1 MRVTDYA
8 IRHRL
13 SVYFLIV
20 ILCLGGVGVYVSMP
34 RESFPEVEIPFVVVY
49 TIYPGVSPTDMETLV
64 TRPIETELKGIAG
77 VKEIRSTTSEGLSSI
92 EVEFNPEQDLETAL
106 ANVREKVDLAKPDL
120 PPEAEDPRVQ
130 DVDFSQL
137 PIMLITLSGPVG
149 VQRLTE
155 VGEEIQESLEAI
167 PGVNRVQVVGGRE
180 REVHVHVDPKRLS
193 FFELSLSD
201 LVVAVARENRNVPGG
216 EISVGGYEYL
226 VRLPA
231 DVRDPSEIG
240 DFVIKVRDEE
250 PIFVRDVADVV
261 YGFEDEGSRS
271 RVDREPSVTLT
282 VEKRTGANLVGVAD
296 LVNAELEVWDE
307 RLPDSIST
315 SVVGDISV
323 EIRRM
328 VNELENNVISGLL
341 LVVGCLMAFVGLRNS
356 FFVGVAIP
364 LSMMVSFLVL
374 GWIGYSLNMMVL
386 FSLILMLG
394 MLVDNAVV
402 IVENIYRHR
411 EMGDS
416 ALKAASRATRE
427 VARPVIASTITT
439 LCAFSPLLIWPGI
452 IGDFMSYLPVT
463 LIIGLS
469 ASLLVALVINPTL
482 CAHLMKPPRR
492 QAAGA
497 GRAEH
502 PFRRGYR
509 RLLEWSLQSGSDAG
523 TRSWF
528 LRNWALPAAFVLFLG
543 LAMALALGGMFFQTN
558 ALLPVAAI
566 IGGAGVA
573 AFVFQG
579 VCWLVWTIIR
589 RPLGWN
595 PWLTD
600 HRSGIIWT
608 MCAILV
614 ATAGV
619 YAGVGKGVELFP
631 EVEPRQISIAVDMP
645 SGSTLDASDAVVTRI
660 EDRTDATVDLRH
672 QVANVGHSGMSVGPD
687 MGGGSPSQSQVTLY
701 LHERSDRQVR
711 DTFRTMEDVRQAVA
725 GIVGATIKVDAP
737 QDGPPTGAAVSVRVL
752 GDDLD
757 LLTRLAEEAQ
767 TRIRGIEG
775 LVNLDDDLERG
786 QPELRVEVD
795 REQAMRSGVSTQ
807 VIAATV
813 QTAILGAEASKYRVG
828 EDEHDIR
835 VRLAP
840 EARRSLDDIAELTV
854 PDDDGVPIPIRA
866 VAELRHGAGPAAIR
880 RVDLHRVATIEGDV
894 VRESGRTEGS
904 VREEVA
910 AVLDAVEWPPGYHW
924 EFSGA
929 NEEELMATEF
939 LSRAFVIALLLI
951 LMVLVTQF
959 DSLVLPLAIIT
970 SVALSVIGV
979 LWGLILTGTAF
990 GIIMTG
996 IGVISLAGIVV
1007 NNAIVLCD
1015 FVRQLRER
1023 GLSRYDALVEAGVHP
1038 PPPGAADGGDHG
1050 AGAGSPHP
1058 GAEPRLLQP
1067 LVFHRGGELPVLG
1080 LDGSRGDLRADG
1092 GHRPDAGGRP
1102 DHLRQPGFALGRA
1115 RRLAGPPPPRTPRPR
1130 TQPHPRRNLTPAPP
1144 PGTPTFARSPASS
1157 PGGGLPPPRSS
1168 RWPRPDRA
1176 AKCADRIALKP
1187 LPSRHP
1193 AGPEVVFRG
1202 PGNRDAGQ
1210 GAAVRSACRSVLPGR

>member
-1 MRVTDYA
+1 MRVTKYA

-13 SVYFLIV
+13 SVYFLIL

-64 TRPIETELKGIAG
+64 TRPIETELKAVSG

-155 VGEEIQESLEAI
+155 VAEEMQEDIEAL
-167 PGVNRVQVVGGRE
+167 PGVNRVNVVGGRE
-180 REVHVHVDPKRLS
+180 REVHVQVDPKRLS
-193 FFELSLSD
+193 FFELSLAD

-216 EISVGGYEYL
+216 EIAVGGLEYL

-231 DVRDPSEIG
+231 EVRQPSEIE
-240 DFVIKVRDEE
+240 DFVIKVRDDE
-250 PIFVRDVADVV
+250 PVFVRDVAEVV
-261 YGFEDEGSRS
+261 FGFEDESSRS
-271 RVDREPSVTLT
+271 RVDQEPSVTLS
-282 VEKRTGANLVGVAD
+282 VEKRTGANLVEVAD
-296 LVNAELEVWDE
+296 LVNAEIERWDE
-307 RLPDSIST
+307 RLPAGISAA
-315 SVVGDISV
+315 VLGDISV

-364 LSMMVSFLVL
+364 LSMMASFLVL
-374 GWIGYSLNMMVL
+374 GWIGYTLNMMVL

-411 EMGDS
+411 EHGD
-416 ALKAASRATRE
+416 AGPDAAYEATTE

-469 ASLLVALVINPTL
+469 ASLVVALIINPTL

-492 QAAGA
+492 RAGD
-497 GRAEH
+497 AEDEH
-502 PFRRGYR
+502 AFRRAYR
-509 RLLEWSLQSGSDAG
+509 RLLVWSLRRGSDAG
-523 TRSWF
+523 TRAWF
-528 LRNWALPAAFVLFLG
+528 LRNWALPMGFVVFLG
-543 LAMALALGGMFFQTN
+543 VGVALALGGMFFQTE
-558 ALLPVAAI
+558 ALLPAVAGFAG
-566 IGGAGVA
+566 IGVT
-573 AFVFQG
+573 AFVLQG
-579 VCWLVWTIIR
+579 VLWLGWSLIR
-589 RPLGWN
+589 RLFGWR
-595 PWLTD
+595 PYLTD
-600 HRSGIIWT
+600 HRSGWIWT

-614 ATAGV
+614 GTVGIYGV
-619 YAGVGKGVELFP
+619 VGKGVELFP
-631 EVEPRQISIAVDMP
+631 EVEPRQIIISVDAP
-645 SGSTLDASDAVVTRI
+645 AGASLEASDEVVTRI
-660 EDRTDATVDLRH
+660 EELTTGTVDMKH
-672 QVANVGHSGMSVGPD
+672 QIANVGSTGMSLTPGGG
-687 MGGGSPSQSQVTLY
+687 GGGSPNLSQVSLY
-701 LHERSDRQVR
+701 MEERADRQVR
-711 DTFRTMEDVRQAVA
+711 DTFTTMEGVRARLA
-725 GIVGATIKVDAP
+725 DIVGATIKVDAP
-737 QDGPPTGAAVSVRVL
+737 QDGPPTGAPVSVRIL

-757 LLTRLAEEAQ
+757 EITRLAEEAQ
-767 TRIRGIEG
+767 ARIRRIEG
-775 LVNLDDDLERG
+775 LVNLDDDLEKG
-786 QPELRVEVD
+786 KPELRVEVD
-795 REQAMRSGVSTQ
+795 REEAMRSGVNTQ
-807 VIAATV
+807 IIAATV
-813 QTAILGAEASKYRVG
+813 QTGILGAEASKYRIG

-840 EARRSLDDIAELTV
+840 DARRSLDDIGELTV
-854 PDDDGVPIPIRA
+854 PDEDGVPIPIRA
-866 VAELRHGAGPAAIR
+866 VADLRHGVGPAAVR
-880 RVDLHRVATIEGDV
+880 RVDLNRVATISGDV
-894 VRESGRTEGS
+894 VRESGRTEAS
-904 VREEVA
+904 VREAVA
-910 AVLDAVEWPPGYHW
+910 AELDAMDWPPGYRW

-929 NEEELMATEF
+929 NEEEQMATEF

-1015 FVRQLRER
+1015 FIRQLREK
-1023 GLSRYDALVEAGVHP
+1023 GLSRHAAVVEAG
-1038 PPPGAADGGDHG
+1038 
-1050 AGAGSPHP
+1050 SI
-1058 GAEPRLLQP
+1058 RLRPVL
-1067 LVFHRGGELPVLG
+1067 LTAVTTVLG
-1080 LDGSRGDLRADG
+1080 LVPLTLGLNIDF
-1092 GHRPDAGGRP
+1092 
-1102 DHLRQPGFALGRA
+1102 FALSVTTGGESSQFWASMGVAVIFGLTVATVLTLVVVPVTYDSLDGFSEAVA
-1115 RRLAGPPPPRTPRPR
+1115 RYRE
-1130 TQPHPRRNLTPAPP
+1130 RR
-1144 PGTPTFARSPASS
+1144 
-1157 PGGGLPPPRSS
+1157 
-1168 RWPRPDRA
+1168 RA
-1176 AKCADRIALKP
+1176 AQGATAGL
-1187 LPSRHP
+1187 LGP
-1193 AGPEVVFRG
+1193 AG
-1202 PGNRDAGQ
+1202 
-1210 GAAVRSACRSVLPGR
+1210 